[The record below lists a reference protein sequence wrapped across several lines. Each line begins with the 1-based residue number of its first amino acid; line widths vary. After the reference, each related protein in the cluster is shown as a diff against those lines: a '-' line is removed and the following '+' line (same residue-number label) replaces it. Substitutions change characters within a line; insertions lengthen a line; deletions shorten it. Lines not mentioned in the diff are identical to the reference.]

1 MEILPIGKGR
11 KVNDGKDLAII
22 SIGTIGNN
30 VQKAIQELN
39 EMGISVAHYD
49 MIFLKPIDSD
59 LLNEIT
65 NNFDKV
71 ITIEDGTINGGLSSA
86 VMEWC
91 ADNNRNIS
99 ISRLG
104 IPDNFIHHASVNEQ
118 YELCGIDIKG
128 IKNKVI
134 ELLNDK

>member
-1 MEILPIGKGR
+1 
-11 KVNDGKDLAII
+11 
-22 SIGTIGNN
+22 
-30 VQKAIQELN
+30 
-39 EMGISVAHYD
+39 MGISVAHYD
-49 MIFLKPIDSD
+49 MIFLKPIDSE

-91 ADNNRNIS
+91 ADNNKNIS